1 MCLAINVALANKRFL
16 LVRVAFMRRVLPF
29 GALKAYNYPLTRSH
43 GSYPRAMPSRFSV
56 IFVFVDASAAAR
68 DWISANGNPV
78 GKARGITRGSDV
90 VFTTGTRCDAPRHL
104 LRVCSLVWSLNAL
117 HLTLIC
123 LASARRV
130 CSISSRLRPRESR
143 HPGPEISRLV
153 CDSVCLRRCE
163 ESASLANEDEK
174 SGEINFD
181 YYPIVPASRSSS
193 LSFDK

>member
-1 MCLAINVALANKRFL
+1 MW
-16 LVRVAFMRRVLPF
+16 RVLPF

-43 GSYPRAMPSRFSV
+43 RSYPRTMPSRFSV

-68 DWISANGNPV
+68 VWISANGNPV

-104 LRVCSLVWSLNAL
+104 LRVCSLVWSLSAL

-130 CSISSRLRPRESR
+130 CP
-143 HPGPEISRLV
+143 ISRVYVQGSRNTLAWDFSTRLWFSLLV
-153 CDSVCLRRCE
+153 KVRGEHVSRERGWKVRRNQFRLSPDRDCE
-163 ESASLANEDEK
+163 PFRLISK
-174 SGEINFD
+174 
-181 YYPIVPASRSSS
+181 
-193 LSFDK
+193 